1 MESEGIPQDRVASVE
16 PEHPHGYTLAD
27 AEMERINEKAHSG
40 DVLDPL
46 ALDDPTGASV
56 EGVVARVGLAI
67 ILVAVVGILFAQ
79 VACKNMRLSAVP
91 DFTNGATAERVESA
105 LDHGVLWGSSIVNF
119 STATE
124 LTSIDEKA
132 GAIVLTVTDDTSR
145 SLDQVL
151 AQVQGPATALAMNMF
166 EDLGINQVSYSV
178 LAHVSQETGKFSTK
192 GHDPLGE
199 VLTIVWRRDAS
210 ATDAFSCEIK
220 GYDPLLAIT
229 GSEGI

>member
-1 MESEGIPQDRVASVE
+1 MNTIFCEKRRAGARLLARLCAMILAGACLPALGEESTEAEETV
-16 PEHPHGYTLAD
+16 TLASLPID
-27 AEMERINEKAHSG
+27 LTPGPAAPEENFTEDGYEDPTISVKMEKVTTEKAIYN
-40 DVLDPL
+40 
-46 ALDDPTGASV
+46 
-56 EGVVARVGLAI
+56 VARVTIGDASQLRTYITAK
-67 ILVAVVGILFAQ
+67 G
-79 VACKNMRLSAVP
+79 R
-91 DFTNGATAERVESA
+91 TNKISA
-105 LDHGVLWGSSIVNF
+105 L
-119 STATE
+119 A
-124 LTSIDEKA
+124 EKA